1 MFEKGHREWKM
12 KTREDENNNPPT
24 HRLAYK
30 ARASKSTFSTWD
42 LPLKFEYIRGQG
54 KLSV

>member
-1 MFEKGHREWKM
+1 M